1 MIRYRLLVA
10 VLIIAALSEA
20 CAAPRQFSE
29 VPRTEGAE
37 IEECLIDFSQ
47 KIAAEPPASLSG
59 LDADKFFALLAPYAN
74 QSCLRRV
81 RAYPVLV
88 RETGTSYVLTVCDK
102 QRQWVLFEDDGATLD
117 KVDHAFV
124 RDGVEVKC
132 PLR

>member
-1 MIRYRLLVA
+1 MTWYRLLVV
-10 VLIIAALSEA
+10 VLVLAAFSGA

-37 IEECLIDFSQ
+37 VEECLIDFSQ
-47 KIAAEPPASLSG
+47 KMAAEPPASLSG
-59 LDADKFFALLAPYAN
+59 LDAEKFFALLAPYAD
-74 QSCLRRV
+74 QDCLRKV
-81 RAYPVLV
+81 RTYPVGV
-88 RETGTSYVLTVCDK
+88 REYGRSYLLTVCDK
-102 QRQWVLFEDDGATLD
+102 HRQWVLFEDDGATLD

>member
-1 MIRYRLLVA
+1 MNRYRLLSV
-10 VLIIAALSEA
+10 VLAIATFPGA
-20 CAAPRQFSE
+20 CAAPRQFSD
-29 VPRTEGAE
+29 VPRTEGTD

-47 KIAAEPPASLSG
+47 KMAAEPVASLSG
-59 LDADKFFALLAPYAN
+59 LDAEKFFALLAPYAD

-81 RAYPVLV
+81 RAYPVMV
-88 RETGTSYVLTVCDK
+88 RQAGTSYLLTVCEK
-102 QRQWVLFEDDGATLD
+102 GRRWVLFEDDGATLD